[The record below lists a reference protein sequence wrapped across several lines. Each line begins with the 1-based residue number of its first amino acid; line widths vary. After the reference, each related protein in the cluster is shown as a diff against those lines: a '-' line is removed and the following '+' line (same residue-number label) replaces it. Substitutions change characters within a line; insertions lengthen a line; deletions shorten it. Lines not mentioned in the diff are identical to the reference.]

1 MRSAIID
8 AIASEREQ
16 VNEASDYL
24 ASLSDFVCATCY
36 QRLPPAA
43 VDRARWVIADSLAVI
58 AAGMQAPEM
67 QAFAARYLKP
77 RTGDGAWVIGAGRRA
92 RRFDAALL
100 NGAAGTWFELD
111 EGNVHASG
119 HPGIQLVPA
128 VLAYAQEEGA
138 SGADILLATVLGYEV
153 SSRIARSA
161 RMKSSVHPHGT
172 WGVIGAAV
180 GVGCLAQ
187 LTAPQMRETIN
198 IAATMGMTASYG
210 TLHEGATVRNIY
222 SGHSNMMGQT
232 AVVLAQSGFT
242 GENDGVQA
250 IYGQLLS
257 DGFDTAR
264 ALSGLGTEWLFLD
277 SYFKLHPTGRAV
289 HSAIDALQDALAKVP
304 AGRIEAASV
313 ERIDVTAYRKTAVM
327 AQKNVRSSF
336 GAKFSVPFALATLI
350 RHGRSGLDAFGDAAV
365 ADPVVQALCQRV
377 HLAEEASYTSE
388 YPRRQL
394 CDVRI
399 VLRDGSVLAGHT
411 ERMKGEPENPY
422 GPEELG
428 QKYRELTVPIWGQA
442 RADRLLA
449 DCMRLETIGDFRAY
463 SSAFEL

>member
-1 MRSAIID
+1 L
-8 AIASEREQ
+8 
-16 VNEASDYL
+16 NEASDYL
-24 ASLSDFVCATCY
+24 ASLSDFVCAARS
-36 QRLPPAA
+36 QQLPPA
-43 VDRARWVIADSLAVI
+43 VIDRARWVVADSLAVI

-67 QAFAARYLKP
+67 QAFGASYLKNS
-77 RTGDGAWVIGAGRRA
+77 TGEGAWVIGAGRRA

-138 SGADILLATVLGYEV
+138 SGADMLLATVLGYEV

-161 RMKSSVHPHGT
+161 RMRSMVHPHGT

-180 GVGCLAQ
+180 GVACLAQ
-187 LTAPQMRETIN
+187 LAPPQMRETIN
-198 IAATMGMTASYG
+198 IAATMAMTASYG
-210 TLHEGATVRNIY
+210 TLHDGATIRNIY
-222 SGHSNMMGQT
+222 TGHSNMMGQT

-242 GENDGVQA
+242 GEHDSVQA
-250 IYGQLLS
+250 IYGRLLS
-257 DGFDTAR
+257 DSFDPAR

-277 SYFKLHPTGRAV
+277 SYFKLHPTGRSL
-289 HSAIDALQDALAKVP
+289 HSPIDALLEAVAKTP
-304 AGRIEAASV
+304 GGRIDPASV
-313 ERIDVTAYRKTAVM
+313 ERIEVTAYRKTAVM
-327 AQKNVRSSF
+327 AQKDVRSSF
-336 GAKFSVPFALATLI
+336 GAKFSVPFALAPLI
-350 RHGRSGLDAFGDAAV
+350 RHGRSGLEAFSDAAV

-377 HLAEEASYTSE
+377 HLAEDPAYTAE

-399 VLRDGSVLAGHT
+399 VMRDGSVLTGRS
-411 ERMKGEPENPY
+411 ERMKGEPENPHS
-422 GPEELG
+422 PEELAG
-428 QKYRELTVPIWGQA
+428 KYRELTVPIWGQA
-442 RADRLLA
+442 LADQLLA